1 MNSVKVGIVVACS
14 AVCASLRAIEYVVP
28 DYERWPAFADIHT
41 QVSNALALCKSGDV
55 VTVKAGTYTLPDAAV
70 TAFGAEKVGAWMPP
84 NFYSGGATLRGDPAA
99 GREGVIIRGGSTYAV
114 VYARNRALRLEGLT
128 FEDCANARSR
138 AVEGYQ
144 DNAKAWAAFV
154 VSNCVFR
161 GTTPRGGTGVRYA
174 TVVDCVFTNCSASS
188 GGAASNCRLFDSTF
202 AGNEATS
209 YGGAAAGCSV
219 VSNCTFASNAVSD
232 YDGGA
237 LSACGTVV
245 GCYFERNFAARW
257 GGALYDCKDVRD
269 CTFGLGNAIGGE
281 VSQSAGPVGA
291 ACGFTRCTFTGDQ
304 GNESGAYTAC
314 VFTNMTTSPITCR
327 TNGRVA
333 LTNCLFAASD
343 SPYNT
348 FTFIRGGQ
356 LADKPCTLVN
366 CTFADNALRDAVLL
380 DIKYGEVKNCLFF
393 GNTRTSGGKIVR
405 DDVSVRVAAG
415 GDFTMRNCAYG
426 VDAGGLA
433 TADGGNFAVAT
444 PCFAKGRV
452 AGAPYWSLRAS
463 LRNRQVRTGGLVE
476 DWMAVATDLAGLP
489 RLRGGRVG
497 IGCYECWLDEAGGL
511 LLIR

>member
-1 MNSVKVGIVVACS
+1 MPLAENHSLDDIAEAARVAT
-14 AVCASLRAIEYVVP
+14 
-28 DYERWPAFADIHT
+28 ERRIRRG
-41 QVSNALALCKSGDV
+41 S
-55 VTVKAGTYTLPDAAV
+55 LPDAVYVSDDYLAHGV
-70 TAFGAEKVGAWMPP
+70 CEAFRR
-84 NFYSGGATLRGDPAA
+84 RGISCP
-99 GREGVIIRGGSTYAV
+99 RETRLV

-161 GTTPRGGTGVRYA
+161 GTGPRGGTGARYA

-188 GGAASNCRLFDSTF
+188 GGAASNCRLFGSAF
-202 AGNEATS
+202 AGNEATG
-209 YGGAAAGCSV
+209 YGGAAAGCPV
-219 VSNCTFASNAVSD
+219 VSNCTFAANAVSG

-237 LSACGTVV
+237 LSACETVV
-245 GCYFERNFAARW
+245 GCHFERNFATRW

-304 GNESGAYTAC
+304 GNESGSYTAC

-343 SPYNT
+343 FPYNT
-348 FTFIRGGQ
+348 FMFIRGGQ

-393 GNTRTSGGKIVR
+393 GNTRTSGGKTVR
-405 DDVSVRVAAG
+405 DDVNVRVAAG
-415 GDFTMRNCAYG
+415 GDFTMWNCAYG

-433 TADGGNFAVAT
+433 TADGGNFAVAN

-489 RLRGGRVG
+489 RLRGGR
-497 IGCYECWLDEAGGL
+497 AGRHRVL
-511 LLIR
+511 